1 MPSYF
6 NAKFYLTT
14 HKTVQLPIPWGA
26 AIAQWIRLCLVSC
39 HTGFEYQAH
48 HLYFL
53 RFIELCIVEK
63 TKINKKEAG
72 NETFKNTY
80 SFSTPFQGTKEANS
94 LSLACHCKILIWMI
108 SSSRPNPYSP
118 TDEDSVLGKFTTTTG
133 KSVELEKPSREVRLA
148 CF

>member
-72 NETFKNTY
+72 NETLKNTY
-80 SFSTPFQGTKEANS
+80 SFSTPIGIKVQKNLTAFPWHAI
-94 LSLACHCKILIWMI
+94 A
-108 SSSRPNPYSP
+108 
-118 TDEDSVLGKFTTTTG
+118 KF
-133 KSVELEKPSREVRLA
+133 
-148 CF
+148 